1 MAGEPGEILGLAP
14 GQAASDELR
23 ASRIHDLIREHSRRE
38 GDDTRPDARRGLD
51 GYLLADN
58 RARQGEERLAAG
70 LERDARMITDESCEH
85 DIAARE
91 RAPGPVPVRKC
102 RHARAASPT
111 RSERQ
116 TKAKI

>member
-1 MAGEPGEILGLAP
+1 MTGEPGEILGLAP

-38 GDDTRPDARRGLD
+38 GDDTRPDARGGLD

-70 LERDARMITDESCEH
+70 LERDARMTADDSSEH
-85 DIAARE
+85 DIPARH
-91 RAPGPVPVRKC
+91 RALAPAPCIRC
-102 RHARAASPT
+102 
-111 RSERQ
+111 
-116 TKAKI
+116 